1 MLPRTVSMRAAY
13 GRAAS
18 AAACARRNFDAATIC
33 MALVIFCVALVAAM
47 RLRRSLSDG
56 MDVCDLSERPRVVVD
71 DSLELARGCVVEI
84 ARIADRSEDIS
95 VLVAQKTEQSFL
107 EGSHAVDR

>member
-18 AAACARRNFDAATIC
+18 AAAWARRNFDAATIC

-47 RLRRSLSDG
+47 RLRRSLSEGIDLDDG
-56 MDVCDLSERPRVVVD
+56 RQTTDDRTSIRHIVASIGPPLSVVGRPITRT
-71 DSLELARGCVVEI
+71 SWRNC
-84 ARIADRSEDIS
+84 RRPS
-95 VLVAQKTEQSFL
+95 
-107 EGSHAVDR
+107 